1 MKCYD
6 TFIILVEPNPS
17 HCLCRS
23 FCIQLSM
30 NIDLNIAK
38 KSIALFNLS
47 WGSHFFSSLPSI
59 FRLSSVCQRRS
70 LYLKTVPPS
79 DSYDSF
85 LLRTIRN
92 YSLALFQSNGTVVL
106 VAIASNRFLEAYCS
120 NVAVKGRERE
130 REKEKRSDFSKSE
143 ACCSTITRERFD

>member
-17 HCLCRS
+17 HCLYRS

-38 KSIALFNLS
+38 KSSLVQFVLGLS
-47 WGSHFFSSLPSI
+47 LFSSLPSI

>member
-1 MKCYD
+1 MKILSTRGMKCYD

-38 KSIALFNLS
+38 KSSLVQFVLGLS
-47 WGSHFFSSLPSI
+47 LFSSLPSI

-130 REKEKRSDFSKSE
+130 REREGKTKRF
-143 ACCSTITRERFD
+143 F